1 MFEVRIILLCSLC
14 LPSILLA
21 STINGKNFST
31 IFIHLFCVFA
41 VIRLP
46 RKVCERVSCVLALAW
61 FFLLTHFRTF
71 HASNE
76 YCAFQFCSK
85 STQNFSL
92 AAPFLLIPFVCQH
105 PIRLGVWARALFS
118 LVLFIFFFMFT
129 IAFTSP
135 FANSSSCVFFH
146 SSLTPIKKHSCR
158 FYFRHFVPFV
168 ICTTE
173 TKLPSFRCVPVIVK
187 VKNAKF
193 QEP

>member
-31 IFIHLFCVFA
+31 IFIHLFFVFA

-46 RKVCERVSCVLALAW
+46 RKVCERVSFVLALPF

-92 AAPFLLIPFVCQH
+92 AAPFLLIPLPAPHSFGCVSASASSISFC
-105 PIRLGVWARALFS
+105 
-118 LVLFIFFFMFT
+118 LFIFHVHHRLY
-129 IAFTSP
+129 IP
-135 FANSSSCVFFH
+135 F
-146 SSLTPIKKHSCR
+146 R
-158 FYFRHFVPFV
+158 
-168 ICTTE
+168 
-173 TKLPSFRCVPVIVK
+173 
-187 VKNAKF
+187 
-193 QEP
+193 